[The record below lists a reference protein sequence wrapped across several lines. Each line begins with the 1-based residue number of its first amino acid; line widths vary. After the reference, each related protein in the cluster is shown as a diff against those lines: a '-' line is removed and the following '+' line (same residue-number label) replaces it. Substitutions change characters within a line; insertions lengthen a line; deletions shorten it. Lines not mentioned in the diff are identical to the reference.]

1 MKLWAKLLVL
11 FFLLLGTCVNA
22 EPHKVLVLPVDLF
35 NICENYYCFPEASEV
50 FGNDVI
56 NNFKQNKKITTFDLY
71 EVRKKITEDPQL
83 KSYTLT
89 ALNRYKNSDHLDF
102 IALKKI
108 SEAFNT
114 NSILL
119 ISSYVNQKNIKRN
132 IWEVLEISTAFEVY
146 NNFSLQ
152 TNAVLVDNIND
163 IVMWSGKYERPLGD
177 NETRF
182 WAKNM
187 ANATSHLEK
196 IHLYSTEIVSKNI
209 AENVVLRFYPKT
221 IVTTEIKPATQ
232 TQTKDFRPNVLDG
245 INSRLQDEKDYG
257 EIDSETIFT
266 F

>member
-22 EPHKVLVLPVDLF
+22 EPFKILVLPVDLL
-35 NICENYYCFPEASEV
+35 NVCENYYCFPESSEI
-50 FGNDVI
+50 FSNDVI
-56 NNFKQNKKITTFDLY
+56 NNLKQNKKIITFDLY
-71 EVRKKITEDPQL
+71 EVRKKIAENPQL

-89 ALNRYKNSDHLDF
+89 ALNRYKNSDNLDF

-108 SEAFNT
+108 SEAFDVK
-114 NSILL
+114 SILL
-119 ISSYVNQKNIKRN
+119 ISSSVNQKNVKRN
-132 IWEVLEISTAFEVY
+132 IWEVLEITTAFEAY
-146 NNFSLQ
+146 NNFSLH
-152 TNAVLVDNIND
+152 TNAILVDNAND
-163 IVMWSGKYERPLGD
+163 IVMWSGKYDRPLGD
-177 NETRF
+177 NEARF

-196 IHLYSTEIVSKNI
+196 ISLYSKEIVSKNI
-209 AENVVLRFYPKT
+209 TENVILRFYPKT

-245 INSRLQDEKDYG
+245 INSRLQDETDYS